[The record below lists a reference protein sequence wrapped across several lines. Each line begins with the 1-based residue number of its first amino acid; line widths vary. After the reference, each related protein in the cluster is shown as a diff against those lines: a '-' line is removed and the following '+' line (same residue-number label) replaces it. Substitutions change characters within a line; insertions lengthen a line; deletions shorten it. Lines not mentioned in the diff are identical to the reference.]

1 MRIASL
7 AALVAILGSAPAQAD
22 RDRLV
27 ILSTQEHALVLL
39 DPVTGRRDAL
49 FRVGLGPEE
58 VAVSKDGCTAVVTNR
73 GDELSGTT
81 ITVLDLAAN
90 KVARTITLESRYTRL
105 DGTEHVRR
113 YHRPTGVCFLEGRS
127 RVLVACA
134 GEGALL
140 LIDLETGRV
149 EAELRLDSRDPLRV
163 IVGHDGRYAFVTS
176 ATAGTVSVVDTTS
189 MRSVTTIEAGGGAT
203 GIALHPQRDE
213 AWVVNT
219 GVNSISVI
227 DTMRMVEVVEFAC
240 GAMPTDIAFTLDGR
254 FALATNM
261 QEGNISVFEA
271 KTRRVHTVIDLETV
285 PQELADARPAPTGGS
300 FGMSAF
306 PTRVLMHPTG
316 RTAFVATRRNDR
328 VTEIDLTTWR
338 PIRRLDVPPLPA
350 SVAWSQIASGAGGGR
365 VVPSP
370 SELRRALGGGT
381 DK

>member
-1 MRIASL
+1 MRTVSL
-7 AALVAILGSAPAQAD
+7 AALVVLLGSAPVQAD
-22 RDRLV
+22 QDRLV

-39 DPVTGRRDAL
+39 DPLTGQREAL

-90 KVARTITLESRYTRL
+90 KVARTITLESRHTRL

-176 ATAGTVSVVDTTS
+176 ATAGTVSVVDTTT

-227 DTMRMVEVVEFAC
+227 DTRRMVEVVEFAC

-271 KTRRVHTVIDLETV
+271 KSRRVHTVIDLETV
-285 PQELADARPAPTGGS
+285 PQELADARPAPTGGA
-300 FGMSAF
+300 FGKSAF

-316 RTAFVATRRNDR
+316 KSAFVATRRNDR
-328 VTEIDLTTWR
+328 VTEIDLATWR

-350 SVAWSQIASGAGGGR
+350 SVAWSQIASGAAGGR

-370 SELRRALGGGT
+370 GGLRRALGGGA